1 IFQLYTGAFGQFT
14 AYIQRTVHLGFALTL
29 IFMLYPARKTKM
41 KNKIPWYD
49 IILILLAVIVTSYWP
64 IFYET
69 LVQQIG
75 TITDLQIIIGG
86 IAILLVLEAARR
98 AVGLPITIIAIL
110 FLLYFYCCFCH
121 ITCFRSC
128 KNRFSVTNYNYC
140 NFIFIICLFWTLYA
154 RKLWTSWFN
163 NCPISRFHVFYD

>member
-1 IFQLYTGAFGQFT
+1 
-14 AYIQRTVHLGFALTL
+14 
-29 IFMLYPARKTKM
+29 MLYPARKTKM

-75 TITDLQIIIGG
+75 TITDLQIVIGG

-98 AVGLPITIIAIL
+98 AVGVPIIIIEIL
-110 FLLYFYCCFCH
+110 FLLYAYFVPYMLGNFGH
-121 ITCFRSC
+121 RGLTIAQLVDSMFFTTEGILGTLRSEEH
-128 KNRFSVTNYNYC
+128 
-140 NFIFIICLFWTLYA
+140 
-154 RKLWTSWFN
+154 TS
-163 NCPISRFHVFYD
+163 

>member
-1 IFQLYTGAFGQFT
+1 
-14 AYIQRTVHLGFALTL
+14 
-29 IFMLYPARKTKM
+29 M

-75 TITDLQIIIGG
+75 TITDLQIVIGG

-110 FLLYFYCCFCH
+110 FLLYAYFGPYMPGNFGH
-121 ITCFRSC
+121 RGLTIAQLVDSRSEERRVGKEC
-128 KNRFSVTNYNYC
+128 RH
-140 NFIFIICLFWTLYA
+140 
-154 RKLWTSWFN
+154 R
-163 NCPISRFHVFYD
+163 

>member
-1 IFQLYTGAFGQFT
+1 
-14 AYIQRTVHLGFALTL
+14 
-29 IFMLYPARKTKM
+29 
-41 KNKIPWYD
+41 
-49 IILILLAVIVTSYWP
+49 LAVIVTSYWP

-110 FLLYFYCCFCH
+110 FLLYAYFGPYMPG
-121 ITCFRSC
+121 
-128 KNRFSVTNYNYC
+128 
-140 NFIFIICLFWTLYA
+140 NFGHRGLAMALFVDSMFFTTECV
-154 RKLWTSWFN
+154 LWTPLPVSFTD
-163 NCPISRFHVFYD
+163 IFLFLRFGAFLVQTGVGYYFKDLAITIAGKRVGGPAKVAIFSSALQGTI

>member
-1 IFQLYTGAFGQFT
+1 
-14 AYIQRTVHLGFALTL
+14 
-29 IFMLYPARKTKM
+29 M
-41 KNKIPWYD
+41 KNNITWYD

-75 TITDLQIIIGG
+75 TITDLQIVIGG

-110 FLLYFYCCFCH
+110 FLLYSYFVPYM
-121 ITCFRSC
+121 S
-128 KNRFSVTNYNYC
+128 C
-140 NFIFIICLFWTLYA
+140 NFVHRGLKIVDLLVSMFFM
-154 RKLWTSWFN
+154 F
-163 NCPISRFHVFYD
+163 